1 MRAVQV
7 NLKGVHGPIRSRGRV
22 YYYAWRGGPRLKGE
36 PGSPEFIRS
45 YEEACNPLAG
55 LDKRRLSAWVTLY
68 KASDEFAA
76 LAPSTQAEWGR
87 WLERIKTHFGSLSI
101 RQFDRPEI
109 RADIIAWRS
118 QWKATPRTAD
128 YGKQVLS
135 RLLSFVTSRGALLHN
150 ICAEIPGI
158 YSADRAGLIWLPDD
172 VHALTAAAAPEIG
185 WAARLAALSGLR
197 KGDLLTLSW
206 SHFGPLAIE
215 MKTGKSRGRR
225 KVLIPLYR
233 ELRELMD
240 TIPKRAT
247 TILTST
253 KKRPWTAGGF
263 ASSWR
268 AAVTLAGLEARGL
281 HFHDLRGT
289 AATNFYRAGFTV
301 REIAETLGWS
311 EDRVER
317 LIDTYV
323 KRDEIL
329 RDRIRRL
336 ENDSA
341 TNSVKQV

>member
-1 MRAVQV
+1 MRAVKV
-7 NLKGVHGPIRSRGRV
+7 NLKGVHRVKSRGRV
-22 YYYAWRGGPRLKGE
+22 YYYLRGGPRLQGE
-36 PGSPEFIRS
+36 PGSPEFLRS
-45 YEEACNPLAG
+45 YEEARNPLSG
-55 LDKRRLSAWVTLY
+55 LDTKRLAAWVTLY

-76 LAPSTQAEWGR
+76 LAPSTKAEWGR
-87 WLERIKTHFGSLSI
+87 WLDRIKEHFGSLSI
-101 RQFDRPEI
+101 RQFDRAEI

-135 RLLSFVTSRGALLHN
+135 RLLSFVASRGALLHN
-150 ICAEIPGI
+150 VCVEIPNL
-158 YSADRAGLIWLPDD
+158 YSADRSGMVWLAAD
-172 VHALTAAAAPEIG
+172 VEAIVAHNAPELG

-206 SHFGPLAIE
+206 SHVKPLAIE

-225 KVLIPLYR
+225 KVLIPLYG
-233 ELRELMD
+233 ELREVLD
-240 TIPKRAT
+240 AIPKRAT
-247 TILTST
+247 TVLSST

-268 AAVTLAGLEARGL
+268 AAVALAGLESSGL

-336 ENDSA
+336 ENDSG
-341 TNSVKQV
+341 TDRVKQV